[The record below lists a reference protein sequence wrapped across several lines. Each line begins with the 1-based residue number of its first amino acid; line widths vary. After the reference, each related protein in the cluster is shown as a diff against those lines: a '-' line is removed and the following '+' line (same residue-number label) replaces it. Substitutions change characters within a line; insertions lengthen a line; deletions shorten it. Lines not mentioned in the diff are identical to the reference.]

1 MPCHYC
7 GSDNVIEFHKSRV
20 NDGFGIFDKNMI
32 TLSLYYGTWIPKY
45 FWNRNAGYGTKKH
58 IENIYRFGPTI
69 HHRKTF
75 EPIKSLIHS

>member
-1 MPCHYC
+1 MRDF
-7 GSDNVIEFHKSRV
+7 SK
-20 NDGFGIFDKNMI
+20 
-32 TLSLYYGTWIPKY
+32 KY
-45 FWNRNAGYGTKKH
+45 PEYLWEKNAGYGTKKH